1 MSSATT
7 KSISHQKKTTKE
19 IATEINDRVAQ
30 LGTDIVLSDI
40 TGHPEWFDGSKMP
53 CYKCGGTDRQNY
65 NQKKNRLFCN
75 VCNKSGSD
83 AIDVVSKALGL
94 SFYEASKRL
103 AFHPGVGLEHLFPD
117 RSNNRQRSTVNSTD
131 AVVAT
136 PQPEKPVSSE
146 PPAPEKNL
154 VLHGQNDAMA
164 TVWCAIHKK
173 GIKPEALWAFDAQFA
188 TYRKRYP
195 VFAIPIRDQT
205 NETVGWCLYHATG
218 KELPIFKGS
227 KQPVDWRKIKIT
239 SGSKPGWIGPI
250 PKPTDQIIWKT
261 EGPSCAMATY
271 SLGLPE
277 GHSVCCNAFG
287 AEENPATTPWML
299 ERFRDPEEVF
309 VVHDSD
315 RSGQRGATEVTNEN
329 GTRRPGWAPAIANFA
344 KQVRNYVLP
353 WPMVDSHGQ
362 DLRDLIIQ
370 RLGEGLTD
378 GEIYQTVLANARLAP
393 AVKPIAIKL
402 PKGTLSN
409 DVAANSN
416 ATFEA
421 PPDRFWAD
429 DPHRLARSNLENY
442 RNMHRRSLRYFKE
455 VWYRY
460 DDGCYS
466 EISNDHLS
474 SRLTHAIEKEF
485 ERVWN
490 LETEQYNRWLKSDAF
505 DESKDKGP
513 PKQRKT
519 KTPLV
524 KDVVNATKGL
534 CILSAS
540 QKMHDWVHSEQS
552 VEGFC
557 VAVQNGILN
566 ISKAIQENPPDKS
579 EILLN
584 HTPSWFST
592 SKLSFPFDENASC
605 QKWNEFLED
614 VFNNDTESIDLL
626 QKWFGYLL
634 TPDNSLQ
641 KILFVI
647 GKKRSGKGTIVQ
659 IMKSLFGQAN
669 IATPKLIDFSRDF
682 GLQSLTN
689 KSVGIIAD
697 ARLPKRADEIA
708 VMEALLSISGG
719 DPQDIPRKFKDTLS
733 GYQLPTRFTIFSNE
747 VPNLKDFSEAFVS
760 RCMFLSMPNTYLG
773 REDLGLLD
781 RLRSELPGILNWA
794 IVGRHLLNKSKQL
807 IQPAKGAVLAES
819 LKSPV
824 LRFCEERIEFTKHE
838 EDWVDTKEFFHVWE
852 NWVEKNE
859 LDCLGTPQSL
869 ARKLKGIKPDL
880 ATDPYRKSTT
890 QTGLRYVG
898 MKFREAKEI

>member
-1 MSSATT
+1 MEV
-7 KSISHQKKTTKE
+7 I
-19 IATEINDRVAQ
+19 IATSSLVSSSRKGAKYELQQIKNAARGLWASVHLHLCGISNEFIQTKHGPCPKHGGKDKWRVFDDYAETGGAICNDCQGMADGLEVVRRF
-30 LGTDIVLSDI
+30 
-40 TGHPEWFDGSKMP
+40 TGCSLPE
-53 CYKCGGTDRQNY
+53 
-65 NQKKNRLFCN
+65 
-75 VCNKSGSD
+75 
-83 AIDVVSKALGL
+83 AIDRIGDYLGL
-94 SFYEASKRL
+94 QPKETQSKPKNDTPTDP
-103 AFHPGVGLEHLFPD
+103 AKHLELNGP
-117 RSNNRQRSTVNSTD
+117 
-131 AVVAT
+131 
-136 PQPEKPVSSE
+136 
-146 PPAPEKNL
+146 
-154 VLHGQNDAMA
+154 NDAMA

-173 GIKPEALWAFDAQFA
+173 GIKPEALWAFGAQFA

-195 VFAIPIRDQT
+195 VFAIPIRGQQ

-218 KELPIFKGS
+218 KTLPIFTKGS
-227 KQPVDWRKIKIT
+227 KEPVEWRKIKIT

-250 PKPTDQIIWKT
+250 AKPTDKIVWKT
-261 EGPSCAMATY
+261 EGPSCLLSLL

-277 GHSVCCNAFG
+277 EHSVCCNAFG

-299 ERFRDPEEVF
+299 DRFRDIKEVF
-309 VVHDSD
+309 VVHDCD
-315 RSGQRGATEVTNEN
+315 KSGQRGATEVTNEN
-329 GTRRPGWAPAIANFA
+329 GTSRPGWAPAIANYA

-370 RLGEGLTD
+370 RLAEGLTD
-378 GEIYQTVLANARLAP
+378 GEIYQHILSSARLAP
-393 AVKPIAIKL
+393 IVEPIAINI
-402 PKGTLSN
+402 KGTLSTE
-409 DVAANSN
+409 VATKSI
-416 ATFEA
+416 ATFDS

-442 RNMHRRSLRYFKE
+442 RNTHQRSLRYFKE
-455 VWYRY
+455 IWYRY
-460 DDGCYS
+460 EQGCYS

-474 SRLTHAIEKEF
+474 SRLTGAIEKEF
-485 ERVWN
+485 ERVWH
-490 LETEQYNRWLKSDAF
+490 LEIEQYNRWLKSDAF

-519 KTPLV
+519 KTTLV
-524 KDVVNATKGL
+524 NDVVNATKGL

-540 QKMHDWVHSEQS
+540 QSMHDWIHSEQS
-552 VEGFC
+552 EDGVC

-566 ISKAIQENPPDKS
+566 ISKAIQESPPDKS
-579 EILLN
+579 AILLK

-592 SKLSFPFDENASC
+592 SKLLFPFDENASC
-605 QKWNEFLED
+605 PNWRQFLGD
-614 VFNNDTESIDLL
+614 VFNNDTESIETL

-697 ARLPKRADEIA
+697 ARLPKRADDIA

-760 RCMFLSMPNTYLG
+760 RCIFLSMPNTYLG

-794 IVGRHLLNKSKQL
+794 IVGRHFLNKSKHL
-807 IQPAKGAVLAES
+807 VQPATGAVLAES

-824 LRFCEERIEFTKHE
+824 LRFCEELIDFTKHE
-838 EDWVDTKEFFHVWE
+838 EDFVDTKELFHGWQ

-859 LDCLGTPQSL
+859 LDCLGTSQSL

-880 ATDPYRKSTT
+880 ATHSYRISTT
-890 QTGLRYVG
+890 QTGLRYLG
-898 MKFREAKEI
+898 MKFREEEK